1 MQIRKTNLVDPN
13 FCHCY

>member
-1 MQIRKTNLVDPN
+1 MQTETCLNPN